1 MKLFCCMFNKIE
13 AAKLDFEK
21 SWVFMFNGH
30 VVTKVELMGTV
41 SSIRMSSRGIWEI
54 IIMDETSK
62 AFCTRARDLE
72 EKINL
77 GDLVMCHGSVTK
89 ARPWLRSK
97 VQNELCLFSIQK
109 VSDAN
114 AEIEWMHDVMKTTAA
129 HSAHPRE
136 TIIGSRKQTIGE
148 LFEHWGGHIR
158 SSGNSFTM
166 QDSLGILV
174 LEVLSRYGGKKCFL
188 NLIMLKSQLDNA
200 LGKNASLLIKILR
213 TLNNYGDVVFSDSPP
228 WKFSK
233 DSLEAFSC
241 GIRIITRQFLADILQ
256 SNDYRIDVCH
266 MLLPSVKKER
276 WLRVQQ
282 WAKCSKTSVVCD
294 SHPVTSSDSGNTSSD
309 SELE

>member
-213 TLNNYGDVVFSDSPP
+213 TLNNYGDVVFSGFFFCDFSNFYIKIPP
-228 WKFSK
+228 LGSFPKILWKHFPVESVLSQDNFLQISFK
-233 DSLEAFSC
+233 AT
-241 GIRIITRQFLADILQ
+241 IIESMCATCCFHQLKSSFLI
-256 SNDYRIDVCH
+256 
-266 MLLPSVKKER
+266 
-276 WLRVQQ
+276 
-282 WAKCSKTSVVCD
+282 
-294 SHPVTSSDSGNTSSD
+294 G
-309 SELE
+309 